1 MLRKLTSIFRSNS
14 KTEPQIHLAAFGKH
28 PGWKDHMDELGLTTD
43 RLISLRRLLY
53 VEGINSNIDSGA
65 WRDLEPD
72 HLVERFN
79 HIFVWTA
86 GKDIL
91 IGRMW
96 TSSDGRGR
104 KLYPM
109 IVAVHCIGITLESAL
124 DLVIPR
130 LEMLESRL
138 TATDSPDE
146 VRTIIHST
154 EKVLTA
160 LTKQISVSGRP
171 ASEPGYALRQL
182 VQYSELGPDFQ
193 GLHRVFY
200 QIDREMGDLKKS
212 RGDSR
217 STATSKAPSHHLR
230 LPKCGERETEAAT
243 LWLRFLSD
251 LLPGP
256 PPVLTFLPLEYDWV
270 DLIIGLPTASQLFC
284 LRATPQRLPLT
295 TDIPYSI
302 DSDFIDQTNLVI
314 SNAGAKSI

>member
-1 MLRKLTSIFRSNS
+1 MFRKLTSIFRSNS
-14 KTEPQIHLAAFGKH
+14 KTVPQIHLAAFGKH
-28 PGWKDHMDELGLTTD
+28 PGWMDHMDELGLTTD

-72 HLVERFN
+72 HLLERFH

-86 GKDIL
+86 GTDIL

-96 TSSDGRGR
+96 SSSDGRGR

-109 IVAVHCIGITLESAL
+109 IVAVHCEGISLENAL
-124 DLVIPR
+124 DLVLPR

-146 VRTIIHST
+146 VRTIIHAT

-160 LTKQISVSGRP
+160 LTKQIRVTGRP

-182 VQYSELGPDFQ
+182 VQCSELGPDHQ

-217 STATSKAPSHHLR
+217 SSAVSKAPSHHLR

-256 PPVLTFLPLEYDWV
+256 PPVLTFLPLDYDWV
-270 DLIIGLPTASQLFC
+270 DLIIGVPTASQLFC

-295 TDIPYSI
+295 TEIPYSI
-302 DSDFIDQTNLVI
+302 DSEFIDQTNLVI
-314 SNAGAKSI
+314 SKAGA

>member
-1 MLRKLTSIFRSNS
+1 M
-14 KTEPQIHLAAFGKH
+14 E
-28 PGWKDHMDELGLTTD
+28 ELGLTTD

-65 WRDLEPD
+65 WRDLEPE
-72 HLVERFN
+72 HLVERFH

-86 GKDIL
+86 GTDIL

-96 TSSDGRGR
+96 SSSDGRGR

-109 IVAVHCIGITLESAL
+109 IVAVHCENISLENAL
-124 DLVIPR
+124 DLVLPR

-154 EKVLTA
+154 GKVLVA
-160 LTKQISVSGRP
+160 LTKQIPVTGRP
-171 ASEPGYALRQL
+171 AVEPGHALGQL
-182 VQYSELGPDFQ
+182 AQYSELGPENQ

-200 QIDREMGDLKKS
+200 QIEREMGDLKAK

-217 STATSKAPSHHLR
+217 TSSVSKAPSHHLR
-230 LPKCGERETEAAT
+230 LPKCGQRDNEAAII
-243 LWLRFLSD
+243 WLQFLSE

-256 PPVLTFLPLEYDWV
+256 PPVLTFLPLDHDWM
-270 DLIIGLPTASQLFC
+270 DLIIGIPTASQIFC
-284 LRATPQRLPLT
+284 LRATTKRLPLT
-295 TDIPYSI
+295 TEIPYTI
-302 DSDFIDQTNLVI
+302 DSEFINQTNLVI
-314 SNAGAKSI
+314 SKAQT